1 MRLAV
6 ALIAILLLPAPAA
19 AQSGPRIQRAL
30 PVEPPPELAGHL
42 NPRDRWATLALDVD
56 TAGRVTACRVVRTN
70 EANSERRAMM
80 CRAFLYNFQV
90 RSIMEN
96 GVAVARTIH
105 RNLVIPGLPPRE
117 PRRRRSG

>member
-1 MRLAV
+1 MRLLV
-6 ALIAILLLPAPAA
+6 LTIAILFLPTPAT
-19 AQSGPRIQRAL
+19 AQSGGRVQRAL

-90 RSIMEN
+90 RPIMEN

-117 PRRRRSG
+117 PRHRRSQ